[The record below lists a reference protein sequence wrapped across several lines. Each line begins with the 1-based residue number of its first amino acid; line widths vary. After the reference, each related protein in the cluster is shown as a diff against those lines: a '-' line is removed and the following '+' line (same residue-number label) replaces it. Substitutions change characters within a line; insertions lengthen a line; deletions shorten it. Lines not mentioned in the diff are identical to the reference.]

1 MLKHLYYFYSL
12 FTTKGL
18 QRVGPLSPL
27 IGQRAGPG
35 LGISKARGP
44 ARGPS
49 SWADWGKNL
58 NNFQF

>member
-1 MLKHLYYFYSL
+1 MLKHLYYENGVLNFYSL

-18 QRVGPLSPL
+18 QR
-27 IGQRAGPG
+27 AGSG

-49 SWADWGKNL
+49 SWAGWGKNL